1 MPPGSCVFFG
11 FNRIDKRKGQNYTGA
26 VHNIMPKVW
35 RGQLCLCVPPLVS
48 VAKNPAMV
56 PLSRLML
63 ENKFHSLLGAAASY

>member
-1 MPPGSCVFFG
+1 MFSLDSIGL
-11 FNRIDKRKGQNYTGA
+11 IKGQNYTGA